1 MVTKKYSL
9 TDNTIEILER
19 LYEIYDVN
27 FTIAK
32 QISGHIVRLS
42 DTYKDELTDH
52 SNIWSSPSFLK
63 AYLAYFLPLNTIRL
77 TAVLEEVQS
86 FLKLDSLHSIY
97 DYGSGPGTSH
107 LALENLNIKADKIF
121 NFDKSKQAL
130 KIHEFWSEHTDC
142 NFTSDINTWD
152 NINSNSIGIF
162 SYAFNEFKGLPELIS
177 KHDHLLIIEPSN
189 QAPARRLQ
197 QHREK
202 FNDMGYKMIA
212 PCTHQNKCP
221 LLTHSKKDWCH
232 SRVFTELPS
241 WFTQLEKFIP
251 MKNSNITYSY
261 LFVSKKIEPITNPLL
276 GRVIGDTLKE
286 KGKTRQAFCRSNDRE
301 FLAWLKKNGKYPE
314 IPRGSLYTLSPDH
327 ELKSNEI
334 RKP

>member
-9 TDNTIEILER
+9 TAKTIETLER
-19 LYEIYDVN
+19 LFDIYDVN
-27 FTIAK
+27 VTTAK

-42 DTYKDELTDH
+42 DTYKDELKDH
-52 SNIWSSPSFLK
+52 SNIWSNNSFVK

-77 TAVLEEVQS
+77 TAALEEVQN
-86 FLKLDSLHSIY
+86 FIPLDSLTSIY

-107 LALENLNIKADKIF
+107 LALENLNIETKKIF

-130 KIHEFWSEHTDC
+130 NIHQSWTDNVDC
-142 NFTSDINTWD
+142 NFTSNIHTWKDINP
-152 NINSNSIGIF
+152 NSLGIF
-162 SYAFNEFKGLPELIS
+162 SYAFNEFKDLPEFTS

-189 QAPARRLQ
+189 QTPARRLQ
-197 QHREK
+197 EHREK
-202 FNDMGYKMIA
+202 FNHMGYKMIA
-212 PCTHQNKCP
+212 PCTHQNHCP

-261 LFVSKKIEPITNPLL
+261 LFVSKKIEPKANPLL

-301 FLAWLKKNGKYPE
+301 FLAWLKKDGKYPE